1 MCHVK
6 NFDESVLKIAASTVL
21 DQETVYRLV
30 ADVEQNINT
39 VANRIFH
46 FTYNAWFRLAKNL
59 YSHTTRY

>member
-39 VANRIFH
+39 VANRIFSFH
-46 FTYNAWFRLAKNL
+46 L
-59 YSHTTRY
+59 